1 MTDSSQQNTPIQ
13 PEQQD
18 GQQHNG
24 DNGQFSQPTYAVPQP
39 EQGSP
44 SPAQPYVNQ
53 PSPGQPYPAR
63 SGAALCCPAGRCL
76 FRRGSR
82 SCGGKYGLLGGER
95 VLLRQQ

>member
-44 SPAQPYVNQ
+44 SP
-53 PSPGQPYPAR
+53 R
-63 SGAALCCPAGRCL
+63 TALCKPAFPRPAL
-76 FRRGSR
+76 P
-82 SCGGKYGLLGGER
+82 
-95 VLLRQQ
+95 

>member
-53 PSPGQPYPAR
+53 PSPGQPYPNQPY
-63 SGAALCCPAGRCL
+63 SCQQSGRCL

-82 SCGGKYGLLGGER
+82 FCGGKYGLLGGER